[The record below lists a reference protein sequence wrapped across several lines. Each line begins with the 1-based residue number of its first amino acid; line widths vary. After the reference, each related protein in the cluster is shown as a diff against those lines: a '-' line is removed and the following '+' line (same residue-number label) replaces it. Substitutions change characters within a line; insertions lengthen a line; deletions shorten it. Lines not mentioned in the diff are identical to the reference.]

1 MFKSFIASAL
11 VPYAVLGAS
20 RGNADGSSAEN
31 ALESFMID
39 NTGDGVRTY
48 VYTWNEVSEDGKTR
62 ELHGETYMD
71 TYYSHYPHMAY
82 GFCMQASESSDGTNI
97 FDCQQVNVVVSANED
112 GSKNSSL
119 S

>member
-1 MFKSFIASAL
+1 MFKSFITSAL
-11 VPYAVLGAS
+11 VPFAVLGAS

-39 NTGDGVRTY
+39 NSGDGVRTY

-71 TYYSHYPHMAY
+71 TYFAQFPHMAY
-82 GFCMQASESSDGTNI
+82 GFCMQASESSDGSTI
-97 FDCQQVNVVVSANED
+97 FDCQQVNVAVAANFD
-112 GSKNSSL
+112 GSKNFDL